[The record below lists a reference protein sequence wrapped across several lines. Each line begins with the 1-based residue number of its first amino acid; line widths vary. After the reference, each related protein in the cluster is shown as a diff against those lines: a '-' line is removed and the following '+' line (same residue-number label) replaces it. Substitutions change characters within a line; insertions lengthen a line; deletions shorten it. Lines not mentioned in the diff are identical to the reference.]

1 MDQQAL
7 GEAAELYLSLGRIT
21 RALRRSG
28 DAGSLSPGVASALAT
43 LTRSGPARLGDLA
56 AAERVTP
63 PTMSR
68 IVTALE
74 KSGYVVRQADPD
86 DGRASL
92 LQATDSG
99 EALVNGLTS
108 SRIQNFAVALERL
121 DKSQRAA
128 LMAGMSALEEALLEP
143 LEPAQ

>member
-1 MDQQAL
+1 
-7 GEAAELYLSLGRIT
+7 
-21 RALRRSG
+21 
-28 DAGSLSPGVASALAT
+28 
-43 LTRSGPARLGDLA
+43 
-56 AAERVTP
+56 
-63 PTMSR
+63 MSR